1 MTNSSNIPS
10 TANSL
15 STSETKTTAGSP
27 SAANTSNTPHA
38 PNTESPT
45 GHPTKTA
52 LITGGTRGIGRAIAE
67 QLAPDHHLIIVGSSE
82 SAHKTAIELRE
93 QGHSAQ
99 GLALDL
105 ADTDAIAAA
114 VNNIHIEPPQATNN
128 ANTSPLDRLDALVHS
143 AGVVAHDPI
152 AETTPEQWKH
162 AFDVNLFAVAELT
175 RHLLP
180 QLRAAHGTVIA
191 INSGAGQF
199 SGAGFG
205 PYATTKFALRAYTD
219 ALREEHRNEFRVTS
233 IHPGKVDSDM
243 QVAIQSARGNAYD
256 ESQFLRPDSV
266 AKAVRFAIDATEDA
280 MVESLTI
287 RPANGN

>member
-1 MTNSSNIPS
+1 MSSTNR
-10 TANSL
+10 
-15 STSETKTTAGSP
+15 TKI
-27 SAANTSNTPHA
+27 
-38 PNTESPT
+38 
-45 GHPTKTA
+45 A
-52 LITGGTRGIGRAIAE
+52 LITGGTRGIGRAIADK
-67 QLAPDHHLIIVGSSE
+67 LAPDHHLIIVGSSD
-82 SAHKTAIELRE
+82 STHDTAAELNA

-105 ADTDAIAAA
+105 ADTGAIAAVVQELRVERSA
-114 VNNIHIEPPQATNN
+114 VQTPHQQDQHTPSQPQQDHH
-128 ANTSPLDRLDALVHS
+128 PLTHLDALVHS
-143 AGVVAHDPI
+143 AGVIAHDPVT
-152 AETTPEQWKH
+152 ETTPDQWQH

-175 RHLLP
+175 RQLLP
-180 QLRAAHGTVIA
+180 QLRAAHGTVVA

-205 PYATTKFALRAYTD
+205 PYAATKFALRAYAD

-243 QVAIQSARGNAYD
+243 QVSIQSARGNTYD
-256 ESQFLRPDSV
+256 ESQFLRADSV
-266 AKAVRFAIDATEDA
+266 AKAVRFAIDATDDA